1 MATDRQK
8 VLKLA
13 ADTQYNHLP
22 PQANGVGFA
31 QEPHCGDLLRIGLE
45 VNPRQVV
52 VNAGFTITESACPP
66 AVASA
71 VAAVKLA
78 LNKPVLAAYTVDLN
92 AIAEQMSDGSGL
104 DKEHVH
110 CAQMAEL
117 ALKRAVLDYAS
128 KRTAPPVSS
137 N

>member
-8 VLKLA
+8 VLELA
-13 ADTQYNHLP
+13 ADKQYNHLP
-22 PQANGVGFA
+22 QQANGIGQA
-31 QEPHCGDLLRIGLE
+31 EEPHCGDLLRIALV

-52 VNAGFTITESACPP
+52 VDAGFTITESACPP

-71 VAAVKLA
+71 AAAVKLA